1 MIISVP
7 CYVMGVLVTR
17 PLPGEGLIS
26 DERTSLFQRQCGKG
40 LICLG
45 DLVLSFCREALG
57 KLLQGC
63 SF

>member
-7 CYVMGVLVTR
+7 WYVMGVLVTR

-26 DERTSLFQRQCGKG
+26 DEKTSLFQRRCGKG